1 MARRS
6 PSRIQVTCSTTGNGP
21 FTLVDGVPAA
31 TGYRTIAHAVADG
44 SLVNGDEILF
54 HMVDQAAAGNQKMMW
69 TGAGTLNTT
78 TLVLTVTQTY
88 EKSALL
94 TSGGGWGA
102 GTRDVSISPPG
113 AWNTAFKDLANEFS
127 QDQSIDKADAA
138 WNLKLAGVV
147 RARLLHSANIAYHQS
162 FTSGAV
168 NNGSLAITGGLS
180 YSLDG
185 VTYKTVPTLE
195 SGNKVVQFPGGGVTK
210 LVFYQ
215 AAAPL
220 GWTKDTSQND
230 KALRVVSGTGGGSG
244 GSRALSST
252 VVGSTSAPLLE
263 HKHTIS
269 YGVTSV
275 VTGAGVFAL
284 VSLGSGAGSAD
295 TANTGIPAGSD
306 SHNHDLSL
314 AYIDVIVC
322 SLD

>member
-21 FTLVDGVPAA
+21 FTLIDGVPAA
-31 TGYRTIAHAVADG
+31 TGYRTIAEAVADG

-54 HMVDQAAAGNQKMMW
+54 HMVDQAATGAQKMMW

-102 GTRDVSISPPG
+102 GTRDVAISPPG
-113 AWNTAFKDLANEFS
+113 AWNTAFTDLANSFT

-138 WNLKLAGVV
+138 WNLKLAGVT

-162 FTSGAV
+162 FTSGGV
-168 NNGSLAITGGLS
+168 NNGSLAITSGLS

-195 SGNKVVQFPGGGVTK
+195 SGNKAVQFPGGGVTK

-215 AAAPL
+215 ASAPT

-244 GSRALSST
+244 GSRAMSST
-252 VVGSTSAPLLE
+252 VVGSTSAPISE
-263 HKHTIS
+263 HKHQILFN
-269 YGVTSV
+269 VTSV
-275 VTGAGVFAL
+275 STAAGPSVFAL
-284 VSLGSGAGSAD
+284 VSLGVSGSLAD
-295 TANTGIPAGSD
+295 TTNTGTLSD
-306 SHNHDLSL
+306 SHAHDLSL
-314 AYIDVIVC
+314 AYINVIVC